1 MTSDHNCKHFVG
13 AKRMQQE
20 EDKTNRVKNR
30 RSSVFSNKSS
40 AMTTKFQ
47 KECTTYKTVIPE
59 AGSDVDQLDWWRR
72 HQEALPLLSFLVRV
86 TFAVP
91 VASSKSERVFSVAGN
106 TVTAKRACLSPETVE
121 ECVVV
126 KSNVS
131 LLRELGL
138 RK

>member
-1 MTSDHNCKHFVG
+1 MLK
-13 AKRMQQE
+13 KRMEQE
-20 EDKTNRVKNR
+20 EAKKNR
-30 RSSVFSNKSS
+30 IRNRGSFVFSN
-40 AMTTKFQ
+40 TTSTLTSKFQ
-47 KECTTYKTVIPE
+47 KECMTYETVIPE
-59 AGSDVDQLDWWRR
+59 AASEVDQLDWWRR

>member
-1 MTSDHNCKHFVG
+1 MLK
-13 AKRMQQE
+13 KRMEQE
-20 EDKTNRVKNR
+20 EAKKNR
-30 RSSVFSNKSS
+30 IRNRGSSVFSN
-40 AMTTKFQ
+40 TTSTLTSKFQ
-47 KECTTYKTVIPE
+47 KECMTYETVIPE
-59 AGSDVDQLDWWRR
+59 AASELDQLDRWRR
-72 HQEALPLLSFLVRV
+72 HQEALPLLSYLVRV

-106 TVTAKRACLSPETVE
+106 TVTAKRAGLDPETVE

-131 LLRELGL
+131 LQRELGL